1 MFGQY
6 FYHERIRKSVAIFGR
21 LFNNIYVVRKNSA
34 GGVLNQLKVPLAYAP
49 KMKYLERIREN
60 PSLENDTKVAIKLPR
75 MSFEIINIDYDL
87 SRQLTKVSNFNTVG
101 SSPLN
106 RQKFYSPVPYNIDFQ
121 LNIYAK
127 NQDDALQIVEQI
139 LPTFNPQ
146 YTLTIKPFK
155 EVYPDFLEDVPIV
168 IQSVTFNDDFEG
180 PLESRRTIIYTLTFQ
195 MKVQF
200 YGAIENK
207 DIIRSSTAR
216 LFNLGAG
223 ENDSDMYIERI
234 TVEPNPTNILGMP
247 DSDFGF
253 TTEIELGSDSA

>member
-168 IQSVTFNDDFEG
+168 IQNVTFNDDFEG

>member
-1 MFGQY
+1 MFGTY
-6 FYHERIRKSVAIFGR
+6 FYHERIRKSVSIFGR
-21 LFNNIYVVRKNSA
+21 LFNNIYVIRKNSS
-34 GGVLNQLKVPLAYAP
+34 GGILNQLKVPLAYAP

-87 SRQLTKVSNFNTVG
+87 TRQLTKVSNFNTVG
-101 SSPLN
+101 STPAT

-155 EVYPDFLEDVPIV
+155 DVYPDFVEDVPII

-216 LFNLGAG
+216 LFNMNAG
-223 ENDSDMYIERI
+223 ENDSDMYLERI
-234 TVEPNPTNILGMP
+234 TVKPNPIGILGLP

-253 TTEIELGSDSA
+253 TEEIVLGNDSA